1 MANISDL
8 EPLARPYI
16 QDCPKL
22 LVTRELLRAART
34 FFAKSQVWRE
44 TIHVGVG
51 GGLNS
56 GQINIEDGQAMI
68 AIADV
73 RKMGDTKSLL
83 KMPDKRNLPTC
94 TGEPGV
100 YTATTDTLY
109 IGPIPT
115 ETYIA
120 EVEVIVKPSLT
131 ATTLPDVTL
140 EDWGEQIACG
150 AVESLLNMPDAAWFN
165 PQGSIGHGNRF
176 RAGITEA
183 RIRVAQ
189 GFSNA
194 SPRASGGK
202 FI

>member
-34 FFAKSQVWRE
+34 FFAESQVWRE
-44 TIHVGVG
+44 IVFVGIG

-56 GQINIEDGQAMI
+56 GQLNIEDGQAMI

-83 KMPDKRNLPTC
+83 KTPDKRNLPTY

-100 YTATTDTLY
+100 YTATTDALY
-109 IGPIPT
+109 IGPIPA

-120 EVEVIVKPSLT
+120 EVEVIVKPSLN

-150 AVESLLNMPDAAWFN
+150 AVESLLNMPDTTWFN
-165 PQGSIGHGNRF
+165 PQASIGHGNRF
-176 RAGITEA
+176 RTGITEA
-183 RIRVAQ
+183 RIRVSQ